1 MEHAVLGS
9 SDSIKLA
16 ETLRNAMTWISL
28 ELTSKE
34 AILVSSLA
42 AVPMK
47 KSIENV
53 KKESV
58 VLPLFLG
65 SFAVDWRSD
74 DVVANNF
81 L

>member
-1 MEHAVLGS
+1 MLGS
-9 SDSIKLA
+9 SDSVKLV
-16 ETLRNAMTWISL
+16 EMLRNATTWISL
-28 ELTSKE
+28 ELSSKE
-34 AILVSSLA
+34 AILVSSLV

-53 KKESV
+53 KKESRCSSF
-58 VLPLFLG
+58 FLEF
-65 SFAVDWRSD
+65 FAVDWRSD